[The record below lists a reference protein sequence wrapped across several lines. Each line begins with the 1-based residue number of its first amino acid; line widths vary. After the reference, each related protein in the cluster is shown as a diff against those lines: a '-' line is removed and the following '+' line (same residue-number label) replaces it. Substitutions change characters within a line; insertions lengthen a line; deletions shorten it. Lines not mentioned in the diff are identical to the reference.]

1 VSQTLRV
8 AVTGAAG
15 QIGYALVFRIASGG
29 LFGPEQRVKLQL
41 LEVPQAENALQGVVM
56 ELRDGAC
63 PLLEDIVATSDPK
76 RAFEGADW
84 TLCVGSIPRK
94 PGMERSDLLGLNGKI
109 FVQQGQALAEVAS
122 KEARVLVVGNPCN
135 TNAWIAMQSGKSLP
149 ADRWFAMTRL
159 DENRAKARLAEKA
172 GVGVSQVDRLAIWG
186 NHSPTM
192 YPDFTHARIEGKPVT
207 EVIQDRTWLEGA
219 FIQSVQQRGAEVLK
233 ARGLSS
239 AASAANAA
247 VDTVR
252 TLHHG
257 TASGDWTSV
266 AVCSD
271 GSYGVPKGLMCS
283 FPIKALGRGRWEIVQ
298 GLKLDAFGQK
308 KLETTVAELVEEKT
322 TAAQAVG
329 LQSS

>member
-1 VSQTLRV
+1 MSDVMRV

-29 LFGPEQRVKLQL
+29 LFGPNQRVRLQL
-41 LEVPQAENALQGVVM
+41 LEVPAAENALQGVVM

-63 PLLEDIVATSDPK
+63 PLVEEIVATTDPK

-94 PGMERSDLLGLNGKI
+94 PGMERSELLGLNGKI
-109 FVQQGQALAEVAS
+109 FVQQGKDLAAVAS

-135 TNAWIAMQSGKSLP
+135 TNAWIARQAGQGLSE
-149 ADRWFAMTRL
+149 DRWFAMTRL

-172 GVGVSQVDRLAIWG
+172 GVSVRAVDRLAIWG
-186 NHSPTM
+186 NHSTTM
-192 YPDFTHARIEGKPVT
+192 YPDFTNARISGKAAT
-207 EVIQDRTWLEGA
+207 EVIQDRAWLEGD
-219 FIQSVQQRGAEVLK
+219 FLKSVQQRGAEVLK

-239 AASAANAA
+239 AASAAHAA

-252 TLHHG
+252 TLHDG
-257 TASGDWTSV
+257 TKAGDWTSV

-283 FPIKALGRGRWEIVQ
+283 FPIEAAGKGKWKIVQ
-298 GLKLDAFGQK
+298 GLKLDEFGK
-308 KLETTVAELVEEKT
+308 AKLAATVAELEEER
-322 TAAQAVG
+322 AAAAAAVG
-329 LQSS
+329 LST

>member
-1 VSQTLRV
+1 VSDVIRV

-29 LFGPEQRVKLQL
+29 LFGPNQRVRLQL
-41 LEVPQAENALQGVVM
+41 LEVPAAENALQGVVM

-63 PLLEDIVATSDPK
+63 PLVEEIVATTDPK

-94 PGMERSDLLGLNGKI
+94 PGMERSELLGLNGKI
-109 FVQQGQALAEVAS
+109 FVQQGKDLAAVAS

-135 TNAWIAMQSGKSLP
+135 TNAWIARQAGQGLP
-149 ADRWFAMTRL
+149 ENRWFAMTRL

-172 GVGVSQVDRLAIWG
+172 GVSVRAVDRLAIWG
-186 NHSPTM
+186 NHSTTM
-192 YPDFTHARIEGKPVT
+192 YPDFTNARISGKAAT
-207 EVIQDRTWLEGA
+207 EVIQDRAWLEGD
-219 FIQSVQQRGAEVLK
+219 FLKSVQQRGAEVLK

-239 AASAANAA
+239 AASAAHAA

-252 TLHHG
+252 TLHEG
-257 TASGDWTSV
+257 TKAGDWTSV

-283 FPIKALGRGRWEIVQ
+283 FPIEAAGKGKWKIVQ
-298 GLKLDAFGQK
+298 GLKLDEFGK
-308 KLETTVAELVEEKT
+308 AKLAATVVELEEER
-322 TAAQAVG
+322 AAAAAAVG
-329 LQSS
+329 LST

>member
-1 VSQTLRV
+1 MRV

-29 LFGPEQRVKLQL
+29 LFGPNQKVRLQL
-41 LEVPQAENALQGVVM
+41 LEVPAAENALQGVVM

-63 PLLEDIVATSDPK
+63 PLVEEIIATTDPK

-94 PGMERSDLLGLNGKI
+94 PGMERSELLGLNGKI
-109 FVQQGQALAEVAS
+109 FVQQGKDLAAVAS

-135 TNAWIAMQSGKSLP
+135 TNSWIARQAGQGLP
-149 ADRWFAMTRL
+149 EDRWFAMTRL

-172 GVGVSQVDRLAIWG
+172 GVSVRAVDRLAIWG
-186 NHSPTM
+186 NHSTTM
-192 YPDFTHARIEGKPVT
+192 YPDFTNARISGKAAT
-207 EVIQDRTWLEGA
+207 EVIQDRAWLEGD
-219 FIQSVQQRGAEVLK
+219 FLKSVQQRGAEVLK

-239 AASAANAA
+239 AASAAHAA

-252 TLHHG
+252 TLHDG
-257 TASGDWTSV
+257 TKAGDWTSV

-283 FPIKALGRGRWEIVQ
+283 FPIEAAGKGKWKIVQ
-298 GLKLDAFGQK
+298 GLKLDEFGK
-308 KLETTVAELVEEKT
+308 AKLAATVAELEEER
-322 TAAQAVG
+322 AAAAAAVG
-329 LQSS
+329 LST

>member
-1 VSQTLRV
+1 MSDVMRV

-29 LFGPEQRVKLQL
+29 LFGPNQRVRLQL
-41 LEVPQAENALQGVVM
+41 LEVPAAENALQGVVM

-63 PLLEDIVATSDPK
+63 PLVEEIVATTDPK

-94 PGMERSDLLGLNGKI
+94 PGMERSELLGLNGKI
-109 FVQQGQALAEVAS
+109 FVQQGKDLAAVAS

-135 TNAWIAMQSGKSLP
+135 TNAWIARQAGQGLSE
-149 ADRWFAMTRL
+149 DRWFAMTRL

-172 GVGVSQVDRLAIWG
+172 GVSVRAVDRLAIWG
-186 NHSPTM
+186 NHSTTM
-192 YPDFTHARIEGKPVT
+192 YPDFTNARISGKAAT
-207 EVIQDRTWLEGA
+207 EVIQDRAWLEGD
-219 FIQSVQQRGAEVLK
+219 FLKSVQQRGAEVLK

-239 AASAANAA
+239 AASAAHAA

-252 TLHHG
+252 TLHDG
-257 TASGDWTSV
+257 TKAGDWTSV

-283 FPIKALGRGRWEIVQ
+283 FPIEAAGKGKWKIVQ
-298 GLKLDAFGQK
+298 GLRLDEFGKAKLAA
-308 KLETTVAELVEEKT
+308 TVAELEEER
-322 TAAQAVG
+322 AAAAAAVG
-329 LQSS
+329 LST

>member
-1 VSQTLRV
+1 MSDVMRV

-29 LFGPEQRVKLQL
+29 LFGPNQKVRLQL
-41 LEVPQAENALQGVVM
+41 LEVPAAENALQGVVM

-63 PLLEDIVATSDPK
+63 PLVEEIIATTDPK

-94 PGMERSDLLGLNGKI
+94 PGMERSELLGLNGKI
-109 FVQQGQALAEVAS
+109 FVQQGKDLAAVAS

-135 TNAWIAMQSGKSLP
+135 TNAWIARQAGQGLP
-149 ADRWFAMTRL
+149 EDRWFAMTRL

-172 GVGVSQVDRLAIWG
+172 GVSVRAVDRLAIWG
-186 NHSPTM
+186 NHSTTM
-192 YPDFTHARIEGKPVT
+192 YPDFTNARISGKAAT
-207 EVIQDRTWLEGA
+207 EVIQDRAWLEGD
-219 FIQSVQQRGAEVLK
+219 FLKSVQQRGAEVLK

-239 AASAANAA
+239 AASAAHAA

-252 TLHHG
+252 TLHDG
-257 TASGDWTSV
+257 TKAGDWTSV

-283 FPIKALGRGRWEIVQ
+283 FPIEASGKGKWKIVQ
-298 GLKLDAFGQK
+298 GLKLDEFGK
-308 KLETTVAELVEEKT
+308 ARLAATVAELEEER
-322 TAAQAVG
+322 AAAAAAVG
-329 LQSS
+329 LST

>member
-1 VSQTLRV
+1 MSDVMRV

-29 LFGPEQRVKLQL
+29 LFGPNQRVRLQL
-41 LEVPQAENALQGVVM
+41 LEVPAAENALQGVVM

-63 PLLEDIVATSDPK
+63 PLVEEIVATTDPK

-94 PGMERSDLLGLNGKI
+94 PGMERSELLGLNGKI
-109 FVQQGQALAEVAS
+109 FVQQGKDLAAVAS

-135 TNAWIAMQSGKSLP
+135 TNAWIARQAGQGVP
-149 ADRWFAMTRL
+149 EDRWFAMTRL

-172 GVGVSQVDRLAIWG
+172 GVSVRAVDRLAIWG
-186 NHSPTM
+186 NHSTTM
-192 YPDFTHARIEGKPVT
+192 YPDFTNARISGKAAT
-207 EVIQDRTWLEGA
+207 EVIQDRAWLEGD
-219 FIQSVQQRGAEVLK
+219 FLKSVQQRGAEVLK

-239 AASAANAA
+239 AASAAHAA

-252 TLHHG
+252 TLHDG
-257 TASGDWTSV
+257 TKAGDWTSV

-283 FPIKALGRGRWEIVQ
+283 FPIEAAGKGKWKIVQ
-298 GLKLDAFGQK
+298 GLQLDEFGKAKLAA
-308 KLETTVAELVEEKT
+308 TVAELEEER
-322 TAAQAVG
+322 AAAAAAVG
-329 LQSS
+329 LST

>member
-1 VSQTLRV
+1 MSDVMRV

-29 LFGPEQRVKLQL
+29 LFGPNQKVRLQL
-41 LEVPQAENALQGVVM
+41 LEVPAAENALQGVVM

-63 PLLEDIVATSDPK
+63 PLVEEIIATTDPK

-94 PGMERSDLLGLNGKI
+94 PGMERSELLGLNGKI
-109 FVQQGQALAEVAS
+109 FVQQGKDLAAVAS

-135 TNAWIAMQSGKSLP
+135 TNAWIARQAGQGLSE
-149 ADRWFAMTRL
+149 DRWFAMTRL
-159 DENRAKARLAEKA
+159 DENRAKARLAEK
-172 GVGVSQVDRLAIWG
+172 VGVSVRDVDRLAIWG
-186 NHSPTM
+186 NHSTTM
-192 YPDFTHARIEGKPVT
+192 YPDFTNARISGKAAT
-207 EVIQDRTWLEGA
+207 EVIQDRAWLEGD
-219 FIQSVQQRGAEVLK
+219 FLKSVQQRGAEVLK

-239 AASAANAA
+239 AASAAHAA

-252 TLHHG
+252 TLHDG
-257 TASGDWTSV
+257 TKAGDWTSV

-283 FPIKALGRGRWEIVQ
+283 FPIEASGKGKWKIVQ
-298 GLKLDAFGQK
+298 GLKLDEFGK
-308 KLETTVAELVEEKT
+308 AKLAATVAELEEER
-322 TAAQAVG
+322 AAAAAAVG
-329 LQSS
+329 LST

>member
-1 VSQTLRV
+1 MRV

-29 LFGPEQRVKLQL
+29 LFGPDQRVRLQL
-41 LEVPQAENALQGVVM
+41 LEVPAAENALQGVVM

-63 PLLEDIVATSDPK
+63 PLVDEIVATTDPK

-94 PGMERSDLLGLNGKI
+94 PGMERSELLGLNGKI
-109 FVQQGQALAEVAS
+109 FVQQGKDLAAVAS
-122 KEARVLVVGNPCN
+122 REARVLVVGNPCN
-135 TNAWIAMQSGKSLP
+135 TNAWIARQAGQGLSE
-149 ADRWFAMTRL
+149 DRWFAMTRL

-172 GVGVSQVDRLAIWG
+172 GVSVRAVDRLAIWG
-186 NHSPTM
+186 NHSTTM
-192 YPDFTHARIEGKPVT
+192 YPDFTNARISGKAAT
-207 EVIQDRTWLEGA
+207 EVIQDRAWLEGD
-219 FIQSVQQRGAEVLK
+219 FLKSVQQRGAEVLK

-239 AASAANAA
+239 AASAAHAA

-252 TLHHG
+252 TLHDG
-257 TASGDWTSV
+257 TKAGDWTSV

-283 FPIKALGRGRWEIVQ
+283 FPIEASGKGKWKIVQ
-298 GLKLDAFGQK
+298 GLKLDEFGK
-308 KLETTVAELVEEKT
+308 AKLAATVAELEEER
-322 TAAQAVG
+322 AAAAAAVG
-329 LQSS
+329 LST

>member
-1 VSQTLRV
+1 MSDVMRV

-29 LFGPEQRVKLQL
+29 LFGPNQKVRLQL
-41 LEVPQAENALQGVVM
+41 LEVPAAENALQGVVM

-63 PLLEDIVATSDPK
+63 PLVEEIIATTDPK

-94 PGMERSDLLGLNGKI
+94 PGMERSELLGLNGKI
-109 FVQQGQALAEVAS
+109 FVQQGKDLAAVAS

-135 TNAWIAMQSGKSLP
+135 TNAWIARQAGQGLP
-149 ADRWFAMTRL
+149 EDRWFAMTRL

-172 GVGVSQVDRLAIWG
+172 GVSVRAVDRLAIWG
-186 NHSPTM
+186 NHSTTM
-192 YPDFTHARIEGKPVT
+192 YPDFTNARISGKAAT
-207 EVIQDRTWLEGA
+207 EVIQDRAWLEGD
-219 FIQSVQQRGAEVLK
+219 FLKSVQQRGAEVLK

-239 AASAANAA
+239 AASAAHAA

-252 TLHHG
+252 TLHDG
-257 TASGDWTSV
+257 TKAGDWTSV

-283 FPIKALGRGRWEIVQ
+283 FPIEASGKGKWKIVQ
-298 GLKLDAFGQK
+298 GFKLDEFGK
-308 KLETTVAELVEEKT
+308 AKLAATVAELEEER
-322 TAAQAVG
+322 AAAAAAVG
-329 LQSS
+329 LST

>member
-1 VSQTLRV
+1 MSDVMRV

-29 LFGPEQRVKLQL
+29 LFGPNQRVRLQL
-41 LEVPQAENALQGVVM
+41 LEVPAAENALQGVVM

-63 PLLEDIVATSDPK
+63 PLVEEIVATTDPK

-94 PGMERSDLLGLNGKI
+94 PGMERSELLGLNGKI
-109 FVQQGQALAEVAS
+109 FVQQGKDLAAVAS

-135 TNAWIAMQSGKSLP
+135 TNAWIARQAGQGLSE
-149 ADRWFAMTRL
+149 DRWFAMTRL

-172 GVGVSQVDRLAIWG
+172 GVSVRAVDRLAIWG
-186 NHSPTM
+186 NHSTTM
-192 YPDFTHARIEGKPVT
+192 YPDFTNARISGKAAT
-207 EVIQDRTWLEGA
+207 EVIQDRAWLEGD
-219 FIQSVQQRGAEVLK
+219 FLKSVQQRGAEVLK

-239 AASAANAA
+239 AASAAHAA

-252 TLHHG
+252 TLHDG
-257 TASGDWTSV
+257 TKAGDWTSV

-283 FPIKALGRGRWEIVQ
+283 FPIEASGKGKWKIVQ
-298 GLKLDAFGQK
+298 GLKLDEFGK
-308 KLETTVAELVEEKT
+308 AKLAATVAELEEER
-322 TAAQAVG
+322 AAAAAAVG
-329 LQSS
+329 LYT

>member
-1 VSQTLRV
+1 MSDVMRV
-8 AVTGAAG
+8 AITGAAG

-29 LFGPEQRVKLQL
+29 LFGPNQRVRLQL
-41 LEVPQAENALQGVVM
+41 LEVPAAENALQGVVM

-63 PLLEDIVATSDPK
+63 PLVEEIVATTDPK

-94 PGMERSDLLGLNGKI
+94 PGMERSELLGLNGKI
-109 FVQQGQALAEVAS
+109 FVQQGKDLAAVAS

-135 TNAWIAMQSGKSLP
+135 TNAWIARQAGQGLP
-149 ADRWFAMTRL
+149 EDRWFAMTRL

-172 GVGVSQVDRLAIWG
+172 GVSVRAVNRLAIWG
-186 NHSPTM
+186 NHSTTM
-192 YPDFTHARIEGKPVT
+192 YPDFTNARISGKAAT
-207 EVIQDRTWLEGA
+207 EVIHDRAWLEGD
-219 FIQSVQQRGAEVLK
+219 FLKSVQQRGAEVLK

-239 AASAANAA
+239 AASAAHAA

-252 TLHHG
+252 TLHEG
-257 TASGDWTSV
+257 TKAGDWTSV

-283 FPIKALGRGRWEIVQ
+283 FPIEAAGKGKWKIVQ
-298 GLKLDAFGQK
+298 GLKLDEFGK
-308 KLETTVAELVEEKT
+308 AKLAATVAELEEER
-322 TAAQAVG
+322 AAAAAAVG
-329 LQSS
+329 LST

>member
-1 VSQTLRV
+1 MSDVMRV

-29 LFGPEQRVKLQL
+29 LFGPNQRVRLQL
-41 LEVPQAENALQGVVM
+41 LEVPAAENALQGVVM

-63 PLLEDIVATSDPK
+63 PLVEEIIATTDPK

-94 PGMERSDLLGLNGKI
+94 PGMERSELLGLNGKI
-109 FVQQGQALAEVAS
+109 FVQQGKDLAAVAS

-135 TNAWIAMQSGKSLP
+135 TNAWIARQAGHGLSE
-149 ADRWFAMTRL
+149 DRWFAMTRL

-172 GVGVSQVDRLAIWG
+172 GVSVRDVDRLAIWG
-186 NHSPTM
+186 NHSTTM
-192 YPDFTHARIEGKPVT
+192 YPDFTNARISGKAAT
-207 EVIQDRTWLEGA
+207 EVIQDRAWLEGD
-219 FIQSVQQRGAEVLK
+219 FLKSVQQRGAEVLK

-239 AASAANAA
+239 AASAAHAA

-252 TLHHG
+252 TLHDG
-257 TASGDWTSV
+257 TKAGDWTSV

-283 FPIKALGRGRWEIVQ
+283 FPIEAAGKGKWKIVQ
-298 GLKLDAFGQK
+298 GLKLDEFGK
-308 KLETTVAELVEEKT
+308 AKLAATVAELDEER
-322 TAAQAVG
+322 AAAAAAVG
-329 LQSS
+329 LST

>member
-1 VSQTLRV
+1 MSDVMRV

-29 LFGPEQRVKLQL
+29 LFGPNQKVRLQL
-41 LEVPQAENALQGVVM
+41 LEVPATENALQGVVM

-63 PLLEDIVATSDPK
+63 PLVEEIIATTDPK

-94 PGMERSDLLGLNGKI
+94 PGMERSELLGLNGKI
-109 FVQQGQALAEVAS
+109 FVQQGKDLAAVAS

-135 TNAWIAMQSGKSLP
+135 TNAWIARQAGQGLP
-149 ADRWFAMTRL
+149 ENRWFAMTRL

-172 GVGVSQVDRLAIWG
+172 GVSVRAVDRLAIWG
-186 NHSPTM
+186 NHSTTM
-192 YPDFTHARIEGKPVT
+192 YPDFTNARISGKAAT
-207 EVIQDRTWLEGA
+207 EVIQDRAWLEGD
-219 FIQSVQQRGAEVLK
+219 FLKSVQQRGAEVLK

-239 AASAANAA
+239 AASAAHAA

-252 TLHHG
+252 ILHDG
-257 TASGDWTSV
+257 TKAGDWTSV

-283 FPIKALGRGRWEIVQ
+283 FPIEAAGKGKWKIVQ
-298 GLKLDAFGQK
+298 GLKLDEFGK
-308 KLETTVAELVEEKT
+308 AKLAATVAELEEER
-322 TAAQAVG
+322 AAAAAAVG
-329 LQSS
+329 LSP

>member
-1 VSQTLRV
+1 MSDVMRV

-29 LFGPEQRVKLQL
+29 LFGPNQRVRLQL
-41 LEVPQAENALQGVVM
+41 LEVPAAENALQGVVM

-63 PLLEDIVATSDPK
+63 PLVEEIVATTDPK

-94 PGMERSDLLGLNGKI
+94 PGMERSELLGLNGKI
-109 FVQQGQALAEVAS
+109 FVQQGKDLAAVAS

-135 TNAWIAMQSGKSLP
+135 TNAWIARQAGQGLSE
-149 ADRWFAMTRL
+149 DRWFAMTRL

-172 GVGVSQVDRLAIWG
+172 GVSVRDVDRLAIWG
-186 NHSPTM
+186 NHSTTM
-192 YPDFTHARIEGKPVT
+192 YPDFTNARISGKAAT
-207 EVIQDRTWLEGA
+207 EVIQDRAWLEGD
-219 FIQSVQQRGAEVLK
+219 FLKSVQQRGAEVLK

-239 AASAANAA
+239 AASAAHAA

-252 TLHHG
+252 TLHDG
-257 TASGDWTSV
+257 TKAGDWTSV

-283 FPIKALGRGRWEIVQ
+283 FPIEAAGRGKWKIVQ
-298 GLKLDAFGQK
+298 GLKLDEFGK
-308 KLETTVAELVEEKT
+308 AKLAATVAELEEER
-322 TAAQAVG
+322 AAAAAAVG
-329 LQSS
+329 LST

>member
-1 VSQTLRV
+1 MRV

-29 LFGPEQRVKLQL
+29 LFGPNQRVRLQL
-41 LEVPQAENALQGVVM
+41 LEVPAAENALQGVVM

-63 PLLEDIVATSDPK
+63 PLVEEIIATTDPK

-94 PGMERSDLLGLNGKI
+94 PGMERSELLGLNGKI
-109 FVQQGQALAEVAS
+109 FVQQGKDLAAVAS

-135 TNAWIAMQSGKSLP
+135 TNAWIARQAGQGLP
-149 ADRWFAMTRL
+149 EDRWFAMTRL

-172 GVGVSQVDRLAIWG
+172 GVSVRAVDRLAIWG
-186 NHSPTM
+186 NHSTTM
-192 YPDFTHARIEGKPVT
+192 YPDFTNARISGKAAT
-207 EVIQDRTWLEGA
+207 EVIQDRAWLEGD
-219 FIQSVQQRGAEVLK
+219 FLKSVQQRGAEVLK

-239 AASAANAA
+239 AASAAHAA

-252 TLHHG
+252 TLHDG
-257 TASGDWTSV
+257 TKAGDWTSV

-283 FPIKALGRGRWEIVQ
+283 FPIEAAGKGKWKIVQ
-298 GLKLDAFGQK
+298 GLKLDEFGK
-308 KLETTVAELVEEKT
+308 AKLAATVAELEEER
-322 TAAQAVG
+322 AAAAAAVG
-329 LQSS
+329 LST

>member
-1 VSQTLRV
+1 MSDVMRV

-29 LFGPEQRVKLQL
+29 LFGPNQRVRLQL
-41 LEVPQAENALQGVVM
+41 LEVPAAENALQGVVM

-63 PLLEDIVATSDPK
+63 PLVEEIIATTDPK

-94 PGMERSDLLGLNGKI
+94 PGMERSELLGLNGKI
-109 FVQQGQALAEVAS
+109 FVQQGKDLAAVAS

-135 TNAWIAMQSGKSLP
+135 TNTWIARQAGQGLSE
-149 ADRWFAMTRL
+149 DRWFAMTRL

-172 GVGVSQVDRLAIWG
+172 GVSVRDVDRLAIWG
-186 NHSPTM
+186 NHSTTM
-192 YPDFTHARIEGKPVT
+192 YPDFTNARISGKAVT
-207 EVIQDRTWLEGA
+207 EVIQDRAWLEGD
-219 FIQSVQQRGAEVLK
+219 FLKSVQQRGAEVLK

-239 AASAANAA
+239 AASAAHAA

-252 TLHHG
+252 TLHDG
-257 TASGDWTSV
+257 TKAGDWTSV

-283 FPIKALGRGRWEIVQ
+283 FPIEAAGKGKWKIVQ
-298 GLKLDAFGQK
+298 GLKLDEFGK
-308 KLETTVAELVEEKT
+308 AKLAATVAELEEER
-322 TAAQAVG
+322 AAAAAAVG
-329 LQSS
+329 LST

>member
-1 VSQTLRV
+1 MSDVMRV

-29 LFGPEQRVKLQL
+29 LFGPNQKVRLQL
-41 LEVPQAENALQGVVM
+41 LEVPAAENALQGVVM

-63 PLLEDIVATSDPK
+63 PLVEEIVATTDPK

-94 PGMERSDLLGLNGKI
+94 PGMERSELLGLNGKI
-109 FVQQGQALAEVAS
+109 FVQQGKDLAAVAS

-135 TNAWIAMQSGKSLP
+135 TNAWIARQAGQGLSE
-149 ADRWFAMTRL
+149 DRWFAMTRL

-172 GVGVSQVDRLAIWG
+172 GVSVRAVDRLAIWG
-186 NHSPTM
+186 NHSTTM
-192 YPDFTHARIEGKPVT
+192 YPDFTNARISGKAAT
-207 EVIQDRTWLEGA
+207 EVIQDRAWLEGD
-219 FIQSVQQRGAEVLK
+219 FLKSVQQRGAEVLK

-239 AASAANAA
+239 AASAAHAA

-252 TLHHG
+252 TLHEG
-257 TASGDWTSV
+257 TKAGDWTSV

-283 FPIKALGRGRWEIVQ
+283 FPIEAAGKGKWKIVQ
-298 GLKLDAFGQK
+298 GLKLNEFGK
-308 KLETTVAELVEEKT
+308 AKLAATVAELEEER
-322 TAAQAVG
+322 AAAAAAVG
-329 LQSS
+329 LST

>member
-1 VSQTLRV
+1 MSDVMRV

-29 LFGPEQRVKLQL
+29 LFGPNQKVRLQL
-41 LEVPQAENALQGVVM
+41 LEVPAAENALQGVVM

-63 PLLEDIVATSDPK
+63 PLVEEIIATTDPK

-94 PGMERSDLLGLNGKI
+94 PGMERSELLGLNGKI
-109 FVQQGQALAEVAS
+109 FVQQGKDLAAVAS

-135 TNAWIAMQSGKSLP
+135 TNAWIARQAGQGLP
-149 ADRWFAMTRL
+149 EDRWFAMTRL

-172 GVGVSQVDRLAIWG
+172 GVSVRAVDRLAIWG
-186 NHSPTM
+186 NHSTTM
-192 YPDFTHARIEGKPVT
+192 YPDFTNARISGKAAT
-207 EVIQDRTWLEGA
+207 EVIQDRAWLEGD
-219 FIQSVQQRGAEVLK
+219 FLKSVQQRGAEVLK

-239 AASAANAA
+239 AASAAHAA

-252 TLHHG
+252 TLHDG
-257 TASGDWTSV
+257 TKAGDWTSV

-283 FPIKALGRGRWEIVQ
+283 FPIEAAGKGKWKIVQ
-298 GLKLDAFGQK
+298 GLKLDEFGK
-308 KLETTVAELVEEKT
+308 AKLAATVAELEEER
-322 TAAQAVG
+322 AAAAVAVG
-329 LQSS
+329 LST

>member
-1 VSQTLRV
+1 MSDVIRV

-29 LFGPEQRVKLQL
+29 LFGPNQRVRLQL
-41 LEVPQAENALQGVVM
+41 LEVPAAENALQGVVM

-63 PLLEDIVATSDPK
+63 PLVEEIIATTDPK

-94 PGMERSDLLGLNGKI
+94 PGMERSELLGLNGKI
-109 FVQQGQALAEVAS
+109 FVQQGKDLAAVAS

-135 TNAWIAMQSGKSLP
+135 TNAWIARQAGQGLSE
-149 ADRWFAMTRL
+149 DRWFAMTRL

-172 GVGVSQVDRLAIWG
+172 GVSVRAVDRLAIWG
-186 NHSPTM
+186 NHSTTM
-192 YPDFTHARIEGKPVT
+192 YPDFTNARISGKAAT
-207 EVIQDRTWLEGA
+207 EVIQDRAWLEGD
-219 FIQSVQQRGAEVLK
+219 FLKSVQQRGAEVLK

-239 AASAANAA
+239 AASAAHAA

-252 TLHHG
+252 TLHEG
-257 TASGDWTSV
+257 TKAGDWTSV

-283 FPIKALGRGRWEIVQ
+283 FPIEAAGKGKWKIVQ
-298 GLKLDAFGQK
+298 GLKLDEFGK
-308 KLETTVAELVEEKT
+308 AKLAATVAELEEER
-322 TAAQAVG
+322 AAAAAAVG
-329 LQSS
+329 LST

>member
-1 VSQTLRV
+1 MSDVMRV

-29 LFGPEQRVKLQL
+29 LFGPNQKVRLQL
-41 LEVPQAENALQGVVM
+41 LEVPAAENALQGVVM

-63 PLLEDIVATSDPK
+63 PLVEEIIATTDPK

-94 PGMERSDLLGLNGKI
+94 PGMERSELLGLNGKI
-109 FVQQGQALAEVAS
+109 FVQQGKDLAAVAS

-135 TNAWIAMQSGKSLP
+135 TNAWIARQAGQGLSE
-149 ADRWFAMTRL
+149 DRWFAMTRL

-172 GVGVSQVDRLAIWG
+172 GVSVRDVDRLAIWG
-186 NHSPTM
+186 NHSTTM
-192 YPDFTHARIEGKPVT
+192 YPDFTNARISGKAAT
-207 EVIQDRTWLEGA
+207 EVIQDRAWLEGD
-219 FIQSVQQRGAEVLK
+219 FLRSVQQRGAEVLK

-239 AASAANAA
+239 AASAAHAA

-252 TLHHG
+252 TLHDG
-257 TASGDWTSV
+257 TKAGDWTSV

-283 FPIKALGRGRWEIVQ
+283 FPIEASGKGKWKIVQ
-298 GLKLDAFGQK
+298 GLKLDEFGK
-308 KLETTVAELVEEKT
+308 AKLAATVAELEEER
-322 TAAQAVG
+322 AAAAAAVG
-329 LQSS
+329 LST

>member
-1 VSQTLRV
+1 MSDVMRV

-29 LFGPEQRVKLQL
+29 LFGPNQKVRLQL
-41 LEVPQAENALQGVVM
+41 LEVPAAENALQGVVM

-63 PLLEDIVATSDPK
+63 PLVEEIVATTDPK

-94 PGMERSDLLGLNGKI
+94 PGMERSELLGLNGKI
-109 FVQQGQALAEVAS
+109 FVQQGKDLAAVAS

-135 TNAWIAMQSGKSLP
+135 TNAWIARQAGQGLP
-149 ADRWFAMTRL
+149 EDRWFAMTRL

-172 GVGVSQVDRLAIWG
+172 GVSVRAVDRLAIWG
-186 NHSPTM
+186 NHSTTM
-192 YPDFTHARIEGKPVT
+192 YPDFTNARISGKAAT
-207 EVIQDRTWLEGA
+207 EVIQDRAWLEGD
-219 FIQSVQQRGAEVLK
+219 FLKSVQQRGAEVLK

-239 AASAANAA
+239 AASAAHAA

-252 TLHHG
+252 TLHDG
-257 TASGDWTSV
+257 TKAGDWTSV

-283 FPIKALGRGRWEIVQ
+283 FPIEASGKGKWKIVQ
-298 GLKLDAFGQK
+298 GLKLDEFGK
-308 KLETTVAELVEEKT
+308 AKLAATVAELEEER
-322 TAAQAVG
+322 AAAAAAVG
-329 LQSS
+329 LST

>member
-1 VSQTLRV
+1 MSDVMRV

-29 LFGPEQRVKLQL
+29 LFGPNQKVRLQL
-41 LEVPQAENALQGVVM
+41 LEVPAAENALQGVVM

-63 PLLEDIVATSDPK
+63 PMVEEIIATTDPK

-94 PGMERSDLLGLNGKI
+94 PGMERSELLGLNGKI
-109 FVQQGQALAEVAS
+109 FVQQGKDLAAVAS

-135 TNAWIAMQSGKSLP
+135 TNAWIARQAGQGLSE
-149 ADRWFAMTRL
+149 DRWFAMTRL

-172 GVGVSQVDRLAIWG
+172 GVSVRAVDRLAIWG
-186 NHSPTM
+186 NHSTTM
-192 YPDFTHARIEGKPVT
+192 YPDFTNARISGKAAT
-207 EVIQDRTWLEGA
+207 EVIRDRAWLEGD
-219 FIQSVQQRGAEVLK
+219 FLKSVQQRGAEVLK

-239 AASAANAA
+239 AASAAHAA

-252 TLHHG
+252 TLHDG
-257 TASGDWTSV
+257 TKAGDWTSV

-283 FPIKALGRGRWEIVQ
+283 FPIEASGKGKWKIVQ
-298 GLKLDAFGQK
+298 GLKLDEFGK
-308 KLETTVAELVEEKT
+308 AKLAATVAELEEER
-322 TAAQAVG
+322 AAAAAAVG
-329 LQSS
+329 LST

>member
-1 VSQTLRV
+1 MSDVMRV

-29 LFGPEQRVKLQL
+29 LFGPNQKVRLQL
-41 LEVPQAENALQGVVM
+41 LEVPAAENALQGVVM

-63 PLLEDIVATSDPK
+63 PLVEEIIATTDPK

-94 PGMERSDLLGLNGKI
+94 PGMERSELLGLNGKI
-109 FVQQGQALAEVAS
+109 FVQQGKDLAAVAS

-135 TNAWIAMQSGKSLP
+135 TNAWIARQAGQGLSE
-149 ADRWFAMTRL
+149 DRWFAMTRL

-172 GVGVSQVDRLAIWG
+172 GVSVRAVDRLAIWG
-186 NHSPTM
+186 NHSTTM
-192 YPDFTHARIEGKPVT
+192 YPDFTNARISGKAAT
-207 EVIQDRTWLEGA
+207 EVIQDRAWLEGD
-219 FIQSVQQRGAEVLK
+219 FLKSVQQRGAEVLK

-239 AASAANAA
+239 AASAAHAA

-252 TLHHG
+252 TLHDG
-257 TASGDWTSV
+257 TKAGDWTSV

-283 FPIKALGRGRWEIVQ
+283 FPIEASGKGKWKIVQ
-298 GLKLDAFGQK
+298 ALKLDEFGK
-308 KLETTVAELVEEKT
+308 AKLAATVAELEEER
-322 TAAQAVG
+322 AAAAAAVG
-329 LQSS
+329 LST

>member
-1 VSQTLRV
+1 MNDVMRV

-29 LFGPEQRVKLQL
+29 LFGPDQRVRLQL
-41 LEVPQAENALQGVVM
+41 LEVPAAENALQGVVM

-63 PLLEDIVATSDPK
+63 PLVDEIVATTDPK

-94 PGMERSDLLGLNGKI
+94 PGMERSELLGLNGKI
-109 FVQQGQALAEVAS
+109 FVQQGKDLAAVAS

-135 TNAWIAMQSGKSLP
+135 TNAWIARQAGQGLP
-149 ADRWFAMTRL
+149 EDRWFAMTRL

-172 GVGVSQVDRLAIWG
+172 GVSVRAVDRLAIWG
-186 NHSPTM
+186 NHSTTM
-192 YPDFTHARIEGKPVT
+192 YPDFTNARISGKAAT
-207 EVIQDRTWLEGA
+207 EVIQDRAWLEGD
-219 FIQSVQQRGAEVLK
+219 FLKSVQQRGAEVLK

-239 AASAANAA
+239 AASAAHAA

-252 TLHHG
+252 TLHDG
-257 TASGDWTSV
+257 TKAGDWTSV

-283 FPIKALGRGRWEIVQ
+283 FPIEAAGKGKWKIVQ
-298 GLKLDAFGQK
+298 GLKLDEFGK
-308 KLETTVAELVEEKT
+308 AKLAATVAELEEER
-322 TAAQAVG
+322 AAAAAAVG
-329 LQSS
+329 LST